1 MMGNGTNLGGVS
13 MRSILAAAVMV
24 LTMGAA
30 ADAAIVGSGPAF
42 GNGQTVAVCYYS
54 NLGTTSVTF
63 SSATIHKEFQPAI
76 PEVLD
81 NCTTVFQQASCRVV
95 ANLGASDAGVA
106 HWCRAVVD
114 NKANLRGR
122 LEIRNGLTVLTSETI
137 R

>member
-1 MMGNGTNLGGVS
+1 
-13 MRSILAAAVMV
+13 MRSILAAAAMV

-30 ADAAIVGSGPAF
+30 ADAEIVGSGPAF

-54 NLGTTSVTF
+54 NLGAYFITF
-63 SSATIHKEFQPAI
+63 SSATIHREPQPAI
-76 PEVLD
+76 PEVTD
-81 NCTTVFQQASCRVV
+81 NCTTVPPQSSCRVA
-95 ANLGASDAGVA
+95 ANLGGSDAGLA
-106 HWCRAVVD
+106 HWCRAVVN

>member
-1 MMGNGTNLGGVS
+1 
-13 MRSILAAAVMV
+13 MRSILAAAAMV

-30 ADAAIVGSGPAF
+30 ADAATVGSGPAF

-54 NLGTTSVTF
+54 NLGSTFITF
-63 SSATIHKEFQPAI
+63 SSATIHREPQPAI
-76 PEVLD
+76 PEDTD
-81 NCTTVFQQASCRVV
+81 NCTSVPPQSSCRL
-95 ANLGASDAGVA
+95 AASLGASDAGLA

-122 LEIRNGLTVLTSETI
+122 LEIRNGYTVLTSETI

>member
-1 MMGNGTNLGGVS
+1 
-13 MRSILAAAVMV
+13 MRSILAAAAMV

-54 NLGTTSVTF
+54 NLGATTSVTF

-122 LEIRNGLTVLTSETI
+122 LEIRNGSTVLTSETI

>member
-1 MMGNGTNLGGVS
+1 MNTIS
-13 MRSILAAAVMV
+13 MRSVLAAAMIVM
-24 LTMGAA
+24 TGAA
-30 ADAAIVGSGPAF
+30 AHAAIVGSGPAF

-76 PEVLD
+76 PEVTD
-81 NCTTVFQQASCRVV
+81 NCTTVVQQASCRVV
-95 ANLGASDAGVA
+95 ANLGASEAGVA

-114 NKANLRGR
+114 SKTNLRGR
-122 LEIRNGLTVLTSETI
+122 LEIRNGSTVLTSETI

>member
-1 MMGNGTNLGGVS
+1 
-13 MRSILAAAVMV
+13 MRSILAAAAMV

-81 NCTTVFQQASCRVV
+81 NCTTDEHRQS
-95 ANLGASDAGVA
+95 ANLISGAGV
-106 HWCRAVVD
+106 WKSV
-114 NKANLRGR
+114 G
-122 LEIRNGLTVLTSETI
+122 
-137 R
+137 